1 MKREKYVKDKYILDE
16 KDQKILHM
24 LSNDSRLL
32 WKEIGGN
39 LGISANAARRR
50 VLNLIDSGII
60 KRFTIEIDYDLIEEG

>member
-1 MKREKYVKDKYILDE
+1 MVNINDKYKLDE

-24 LSNDSRLL
+24 LSDDSRLL

>member
-1 MKREKYVKDKYILDE
+1 MVNINDKYKLDE

-24 LSNDSRLL
+24 LSDDSRLL

-50 VLNLIDSGII
+50 VLNLIESGVI
-60 KRFTIEIDYDLIEEG
+60 KRFTIEIDYDRIEEG

>member
-1 MKREKYVKDKYILDE
+1 MININDKYKLDE
-16 KDQKILHM
+16 KDEKILQM
-24 LSNDSRLL
+24 LSDDSRLL

>member
-1 MKREKYVKDKYILDE
+1 MVNINDKYKLDE

-24 LSNDSRLL
+24 LSDDSRLL

-60 KRFTIEIDYDLIEEG
+60 KKFTIEVDYDLIEEG

>member
-1 MKREKYVKDKYILDE
+1 MKYVKNKYKLDE

-24 LSNDSRLL
+24 LSDDSRLL

>member
-1 MKREKYVKDKYILDE
+1 MQNVNGKYVLDE

-24 LSNDSRLL
+24 LSDDSRLL

-50 VLNLIDSGII
+50 VLNLIESGVI
-60 KRFTIEIDYDLIEEG
+60 KRFTIEIDYDLISD

>member
-1 MKREKYVKDKYILDE
+1 MVNINDKYKLDE

-24 LSNDSRLL
+24 LSDDSRLL

-50 VLNLIDSGII
+50 VLNLIESGVI
-60 KRFTIEIDYDLIEEG
+60 KRFAIEINYDLIVE

>member
-1 MKREKYVKDKYILDE
+1 MKYVKDKYKLDE

-24 LSNDSRLL
+24 LSDDSRLL

-60 KRFTIEIDYDLIEEG
+60 KRFTIEIDYNLIEEG

>member
-1 MKREKYVKDKYILDE
+1 MVNINDKYKLDE
-16 KDQKILHM
+16 KDEKILQM
-24 LSNDSRLL
+24 LSDDSRLL

>member
-1 MKREKYVKDKYILDE
+1 MVNINDKYKLDE

-24 LSNDSRLL
+24 LSDDSRLL

-50 VLNLIDSGII
+50 VLNLIESGVI

>member
-1 MKREKYVKDKYILDE
+1 MVNINDKYKLDE

-24 LSNDSRLL
+24 FSDDSRLL

-39 LGISANAARRR
+39 LGISVNAARRR
-50 VLNLIDSGII
+50 VLNLIDCGII

>member
-1 MKREKYVKDKYILDE
+1 MVNINDKYKLDE
-16 KDQKILHM
+16 KDQKILKM
-24 LSNDSRLL
+24 LTEDSRLL

>member
-1 MKREKYVKDKYILDE
+1 MVNVNDKYKLDE
-16 KDQKILHM
+16 KDEKILHM
-24 LSNDSRLL
+24 LSDDSRLL

-60 KRFTIEIDYDLIEEG
+60 KRFTIEIDYDLISD

>member
-1 MKREKYVKDKYILDE
+1 MANINNKYKLDE

-24 LSNDSRLL
+24 LSDDSRLL
-32 WKEIGGN
+32 WKDIGGN

>member
-1 MKREKYVKDKYILDE
+1 MMVNINDKYKLDE

-24 LSNDSRLL
+24 LSDDSRLL

-50 VLNLIDSGII
+50 VLNLIDCGII

>member
-1 MKREKYVKDKYILDE
+1 MVNIYDKYKLDE

-24 LSNDSRLL
+24 LSDDSRLL

-50 VLNLIDSGII
+50 VLNLIESGVI
-60 KRFTIEIDYDLIEEG
+60 KIFTIEIDYDLIEEG

>member
-1 MKREKYVKDKYILDE
+1 MKYVKSKYKLDE
-16 KDQKILHM
+16 KDEKILHM
-24 LSNDSRLL
+24 LSDDSRLL
-32 WKEIGGN
+32 WKEIGGS

>member
-1 MKREKYVKDKYILDE
+1 MVNINDKYKLDE

-24 LSNDSRLL
+24 LSDDSRLL

-50 VLNLIDSGII
+50 VLNLIESGVI
-60 KRFTIEIDYDLIEEG
+60 KRFTIEIDYDLISD